1 MNDIHPK
8 VSIPVMAGA
17 LVGVGMYE
25 CKRHGIEID
34 AVEGG
39 FITTIVMGMLG
50 FIVPSNDQPDVV
62 SVPPGSTALVETPAV
77 AVAPQTS
84 VIRERADDDLGIP
97 PQPVPQHPTV

>member
-1 MNDIHPK
+1 MNNIHPK

-50 FIVPSNDQPDVV
+50 FVIPSNDQADVV

-77 AVAPQTS
+77 TPPPPTT

-97 PQPVPQHPTV
+97 PRPLQQPPMV